1 MDSIPLLEMR
11 GITKH
16 FPGVL
21 ALNNVNF
28 QIMPGE
34 VHALVGENGAG
45 KSTLMKILGGAY
57 KADSGEIYH
66 MGERIHL
73 SNPKDAIDKGINV
86 VHQEL
91 VLAPHLSS
99 GENILLGLYP
109 LKNNLTIDWKKLYRQ
124 AKEIVQALG
133 VEIDVRKPVRDLSIA
148 QQQIIEIARA
158 LQRKSNLLVLDE
170 PSAVLGKH
178 DIENLYSVIRRLKS
192 QGISV
197 VFISHRLEEI
207 FIIADRVTVL
217 KDGNVVAT
225 RETKELDTTSLFQMM
240 IGHQLSKVYQRTERK
255 FGKTILKVE
264 NLSRHGAFNNISLE
278 LHEGEILGISGL
290 VGSGRTEVARALA
303 GADTPDSGTIYV
315 NGQRVHFTSPR
326 HALTFGIS
334 LLPEDRKTQGL
345 FLNRNL
351 GENISIS
358 SLKDYVRLFY
368 MNLIKERK
376 AILKLI
382 KELDIRATGPA
393 QLAANLSGGNKQ
405 KAIIARWL
413 GAKSRVLIFDEPT
426 RGIDVGAKVEIYRLM
441 DQLANKGVAIIMIS
455 SELPEIMG
463 MSDNILVMWRGQVA
477 GYFTREEATEEKV
490 LECALL
496 GANQNGRQI
505 V

>member
-1 MDSIPLLEMR
+1 MDPIPLLEMR

-28 QIMPGE
+28 QVMPGE

-57 KADSGEIYH
+57 KADSGEIYQN
-66 MGERIHL
+66 GERLHL

-91 VLAPHLSS
+91 VLAPHLSAA
-99 GENILLGLYP
+99 ENILLGLYP
-109 LKNNLTIDWKKLYRQ
+109 LKNKATIDWKELHHR
-124 AKEIVQALG
+124 AKNIVEALG
-133 VEIDVRKPVRDLSIA
+133 VEVDVRKPVRDLSIA

-158 LQRKSNLLVLDE
+158 LQRKSNILVLDE
-170 PSAVLGKH
+170 PSAVLGKR
-178 DIENLYSVIRRLKS
+178 DIETLYSVIRRLKG

-197 VFISHRLEEI
+197 VYISHRLEEI
-207 FIIADRVTVL
+207 FLIADRVTVL
-217 KDGNVVAT
+217 KDGIVVGT
-225 RETKELDTTSLFQMM
+225 RETNGLDTTTLFHMM
-240 IGHQLSKVYQRTERK
+240 IGRQLSNVYHRTGRRY
-255 FGKTILKVE
+255 GKTILKVE
-264 NLSRHGAFNNISLE
+264 GLSRHGAFTNINME
-278 LHEGEILGISGL
+278 VHEGEILGISGL
-290 VGSGRTEVARALA
+290 VGSGRTEVARVLA
-303 GADTPDSGTIYV
+303 GADIPDSGNIYV
-315 NGQRVHFTSPR
+315 NGERIHFTSPR
-326 HALTFGIS
+326 HALSYGIG

-358 SLKDYVRLFY
+358 SLKDYVQWFY
-368 MNLIKERK
+368 LNLNKERK
-376 AILKLI
+376 AILKYMSD
-382 KELDIRATGPA
+382 LDIRATGPA
-393 QLAANLSGGNKQ
+393 QLATNLSGGNKQ

-413 GAKSRVLIFDEPT
+413 GAKSKILIFDEPT

-441 DQLANKGVAIIMIS
+441 DQLANRGVAIIMIS

-463 MSDNILVMWRGQVA
+463 MSDNILVMWRGRVA
-477 GYFTREEATEEKV
+477 GFFPKEEATEEKV

-496 GANQNGRQI
+496 GANQNG
-505 V
+505 